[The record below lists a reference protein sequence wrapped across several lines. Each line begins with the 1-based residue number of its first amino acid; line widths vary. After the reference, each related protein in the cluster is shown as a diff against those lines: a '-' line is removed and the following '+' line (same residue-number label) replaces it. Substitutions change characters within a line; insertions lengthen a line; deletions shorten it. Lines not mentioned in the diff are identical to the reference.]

1 MKTLSF
7 DPIRADV
14 AITEKEKSAALH
26 ANALLHNGQGAGN
39 DFLGWVGLPSALDE
53 EELQAIETEAA
64 RLRDLAEVILCIG
77 IGGSYLGA
85 RAVYEALSDR
95 STCCMNIR
103 RTPFCFSSDRTCRK
117 TIWPVCS
124 QPSRTGRSRPS

>member
-39 DFLGWVGLPSALDE
+39 DFLGWVGLPSALGE

-85 RAVYEALSDR
+85 RAVYELSL
-95 STCCMNIR
+95 IH
-103 RTPFCFSSDRTCRK
+103 
-117 TIWPVCS
+117 I
-124 QPSRTGRSRPS
+124 

>member
-39 DFLGWVGLPSALDE
+39 DFLGWVGLP
-53 EELQAIETEAA
+53 
-64 RLRDLAEVILCIG
+64 
-77 IGGSYLGA
+77 
-85 RAVYEALSDR
+85 
-95 STCCMNIR
+95 
-103 RTPFCFSSDRTCRK
+103 
-117 TIWPVCS
+117 
-124 QPSRTGRSRPS
+124 

>member
-39 DFLGWVGLPSALDE
+39 DFLGWPP
-53 EELQAIETEAA
+53 
-64 RLRDLAEVILCIG
+64 C
-77 IGGSYLGA
+77 
-85 RAVYEALSDR
+85 
-95 STCCMNIR
+95 
-103 RTPFCFSSDRTCRK
+103 
-117 TIWPVCS
+117 
-124 QPSRTGRSRPS
+124 